1 MSGIVSHWKNR
12 ITSSVEYSDEGWSG
26 GWIRLTHIREAVV
39 VTLQVRADDECQHES
54 PAGRSQISHQV
65 RNPFSSVYSV
75 RVFTTCAILGATLS
89 LVLFLEQAGDEAR
102 TDSTPF
108 DDASSAGSSTAS
120 P

>member
-1 MSGIVSHWKNR
+1 LSGIVSHWKNR
-12 ITSSVEYSDEGWSG
+12 ITSLVEYSDEGWSG

-39 VTLQVRADDECQHES
+39 VTLQVRADDECQYES

-89 LVLFLEQAGDEAR
+89 LAEQARDEAR